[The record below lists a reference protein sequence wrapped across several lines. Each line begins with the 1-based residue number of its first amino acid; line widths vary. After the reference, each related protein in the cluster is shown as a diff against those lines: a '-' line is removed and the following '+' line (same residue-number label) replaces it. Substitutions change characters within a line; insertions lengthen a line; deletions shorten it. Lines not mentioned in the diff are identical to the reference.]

1 MLSRVERARSSS
13 AKIVI
18 NNLKSRITVLFLPM
32 IFIHKKN
39 KVAFGLGNKIVPR

>member
-13 AKIVI
+13 GKKII
-18 NNLKSRITVLFLPM
+18 NNLKFRITDLFLPM

-39 KVAFGLGNKIVPR
+39 QVAFGLESKIVPR